1 MTHVTKRQLIATGLA
16 SAMIP
21 GWARAEA
28 PRDLSWDDLIPPG
41 VAYAEIIGEGAMDI
55 ENDLWNPIYDE
66 NATKL
71 NTALEGELI
80 RMPGYMIPLEL
91 DAKGVTEFILVPYVG
106 ACIHVPPPPRNQIVY
121 AKAPPGK
128 GYPSEDLFD
137 PVWVT
142 GVISAKPV
150 VKELFLIDGTSD
162 INIGYSV
169 QATRVEPYE
178 D

>member
-1 MTHVTKRQLIATGLA
+1 
-16 SAMIP
+16 MIP

-106 ACIHVPPPPRNQIVY
+106 ACIHVPPPPPNQLVLVDT
-121 AKAPPGK
+121 ATPW
-128 GYPSEDLFD
+128 PSDQLWEA
-137 PVWVT
+137 VWVT
-142 GVISAKPV
+142 GRM
-150 VKELFLIDGTSD
+150 GTGFNTFD
-162 INIGYSV
+162 IAETGYTLT
-169 QATRVEPYE
+169 AIKMERYE
-178 D
+178 W